1 LLSCSEQSKLKDA
14 PPPNKNTKKRPTQKV
29 MGLIVMAATFS
40 LMINHFAVLH
50 PRPARPT
57 GVYANNTQN

>member
-50 PRPARPT
+50 PPARPT
-57 GVYANNTQN
+57 AVYANNTQN

>member
-1 LLSCSEQSKLKDA
+1 MG
-14 PPPNKNTKKRPTQKV
+14 

-50 PRPARPT
+50 PPPARPT
-57 GVYANNTQN
+57 AVYANNTQN

>member
-14 PPPNKNTKKRPTQKV
+14 PPSNKNTKKSPTQKV
-29 MGLIVMAATFS
+29 IGLIVMAATFS

-50 PRPARPT
+50 PPARPT
-57 GVYANNTQN
+57 AVYANNTQN